1 MKNSGIKRIV
11 SAILIISLGGSV
23 MLGLS
28 GCFGKKYKVDYCGQ
42 KGSFEGA
49 KDSYRAGERV
59 ELRFSHIATDT
70 DYYFYVDGQRVNPG
84 YDSDRHCYVISF
96 TMPEQGVTVKY
107 SSKNTMLYE
116 PETEGKMLIDYYT
129 ATVGTNGG
137 DCHYELVLSTYRDGM
152 EKLEV
157 FEGDD
162 FEGGKKETCTAYIVP
177 RWIASLTA
185 AMCGAAFISAVNT
198 PRCTVQHRPPA
209 DDACARR
216 QCRPQPRHDS
226 TGYHPQRHP
235 YRKLLLLH
243 RRQAH
248 RGHPA

>member
-11 SAILIISLGGSV
+11 SAILIISLGGAV

-96 TMPEQGVTVKY
+96 TMPEQDVTVKY

-137 DCHYELVLSTYRDGM
+137 DCHYELVLSSAQDGKA
-152 EKLEV
+152 KLEV
-157 FEGDD
+157 INKEPEKEETRVTYLVPYEAVDRCYEVIDSAKMRKWDKIGKDD
-162 FEGGKKETCTAYIVP
+162 PIDGAQTVVKFKDDNGSYIRVSTDKMP
-177 RWIASLTA
+177 ENGEQSMNRIKTILAEYAL
-185 AMCGAAFISAVNT
+185 
-198 PRCTVQHRPPA
+198 PEYKA
-209 DDACARR
+209 D
-216 QCRPQPRHDS
+216 
-226 TGYHPQRHP
+226 
-235 YRKLLLLH
+235 
-243 RRQAH
+243 
-248 RGHPA
+248 